1 MRLVGVNC
9 CIGRSRHC
17 SLPDLVSRLRF
28 LYYSLCVGCQDN
40 YDPVVMTLRCGCS
53 RLWLD
58 KKDKS
63 YVCPSHLM
71 LVSWCLVML
80 NTVFFCIIYIS
91 WNRGNLLRNVKRENL
106 NEAGCILHQKPEYC
120 SL

>member
-40 YDPVVMTLRCGCS
+40 YDSVVMTLRCGCS

-80 NTVFFCIIYIS
+80 NTVFFCII
-91 WNRGNLLRNVKRENL
+91 N
-106 NEAGCILHQKPEYC
+106 
-120 SL
+120 